1 MAAECL
7 AVFLLAVCGLV
18 QCIGAVCDVS
28 CTTDYFTMLNCSLSA
43 VAGPVECDVEASC
56 SDSENETVA
65 GSCVIRP
72 PSRWCTIKPE
82 DFFLMAEHDTICTL
96 TAKPTSQTPDLQNIT
111 SITKKLDSIIKPLQ
125 PFNLTLTQRN
135 GSEDLVLSWVMP
147 YKSEGYGLEDEM
159 MYAVCLR
166 LKDDQSKESCNL
178 PYKIGDDHKY
188 LEIECKLLSPGQ
200 LYVASV
206 QATVNSPSFPPS
218 QWSEWS
224 SSIELT
230 CPNTDVPDVTGPNG
244 YLMLLCMLVALPFV
258 LLIYFGKQGRL
269 KKLAQF
275 QYIPNPQDFFK
286 PLYHTYQG
294 DFKKWVGP
302 VLTFNSFDILEKSVP
317 LQVLSE
323 KQLAALPL
331 QREHLQEAGSG
342 GGSGGSSGG
351 SSSVGDWS
359 LLSLLNPGSSKRYFF
374 GDSSLGTTR
383 SSGHISMDTV
393 TVSGQEGTM
402 SDWTGGS
409 GGAGGSGGS
418 GGSGSDRNRPD
429 PGTLRAPGVSDEE
442 DVLEFDG
449 NDGLEERLFV
459 NDMDNIEVISLDSYS
474 SNEQSDDGYPQ
485 VGLDLDTIDSGFLES
500 DCSSPVNSECD
511 GSEQMEAALL
521 GGGIASHSNYVK
533 QWVSLRPSS
542 EEDLSNS
549 GQ

>member
-1 MAAECL
+1 
-7 AVFLLAVCGLV
+7 
-18 QCIGAVCDVS
+18 AVCDVS

-43 VAGPVECDVEASC
+43 VAGPVECD
-56 SDSENETVA
+56 NETVA

-96 TAKPTSQTPDLQNIT
+96 TAKFTP
-111 SITKKLDSIIKPLQ
+111 KLLFFSLFIVKPLQ

-166 LKDDQSKESCNL
+166 LKDDQSK
-178 PYKIGDDHKY
+178 Y

-230 CPNTDVPDVTGPNG
+230 CPNTGKPTRSI
-244 YLMLLCMLVALPFV
+244 LLALKCSCSHFN
-258 LLIYFGKQGRL
+258 INQGRL

-317 LQVLSE
+317 LQVLS
-323 KQLAALPL
+323 
-331 QREHLQEAGSG
+331 R
-342 GGSGGSSGG
+342 SS
-351 SSSVGDWS
+351 WH

-374 GDSSLGTTR
+374 GDSSLGTVR